1 MINKKLLLDE
11 IIKTLE
17 ALYQDAFDAAMRAY
31 DTATDNGNEA
41 ENKYDTLGL
50 EAAYLAHG
58 QSKRVAECAVD
69 LNTFKKLKEFEADSR
84 KIIKIGTLIYLVD
97 SDDNKFVVFL
107 GPAAG
112 GLNVTFEETNIAIV
126 TAAAPLGN
134 ALLGRFIDDEFE
146 LKLGHIKKH
155 YTITDIC

>member
-31 DTATDNGNEA
+31 DTATDNENEA

-58 QSKRVAECAVD
+58 QSRRVAECAAD

-97 SDDNKFVVFL
+97 NDDKKFVVFL

-112 GLNVTFEETNIAIV
+112 GLNVTFEEKNIAIV
-126 TAAAPLGN
+126 TPAAPLGN

-146 LKLGHIKKH
+146 LKLGLIKKH